1 MATQNSMML
10 AERTDELLNRGR
22 SQGFL
27 STEEVASL
35 LQEGDLS
42 AAEIEEFYAAL
53 EEEEITLVDGEA
65 GGGQTTV
72 AAVHVT
78 EAPAVQIAHA
88 VATGDSIRMYLAE
101 IGRVPLLTHA
111 DEIRLAKGIARGCKR
126 SKDRLV
132 EANLRLVVSIAKKY
146 RNRGVSFLD
155 LIQEG
160 NLGLIRAAEK
170 FDHSKGYKFSTYATW
185 WIRQAVTRAVADHAR
200 TVRLPAHVVD
210 ALYRLRRAENAL
222 SIELGR
228 DATEEEIVER
238 LGVKPEEA
246 RRLREVSQP
255 ISSINAKINADEG
268 SELGEL
274 LSDERSGDDYARVEV
289 GQWERALVEAV
300 RSLPE
305 REARIIEM
313 RHGLDG
319 RETLTLR
326 EVSEE
331 LGISQERARQ
341 VEIKALRTI
350 RTGRYASTLRRALS
364 EAV

>member
-1 MATQNSMML
+1 MMEAQDVLTQYL
-10 AERTDELLNRGR
+10 GRVRGGRLL
-22 SQGFL
+22 
-27 STEEVASL
+27 
-35 LQEGDLS
+35 D
-42 AAEIEEFYAAL
+42 AAEEKALARRARSGDMRARQKLIE
-53 EEEEITLVDGEA
+53 
-65 GGGQTTV
+65 
-72 AAVHVT
+72 
-78 EAPAVQIAHA
+78 
-88 VATGDSIRMYLAE
+88 S
-101 IGRVPLLTHA
+101 
-111 DEIRLAKGIARGCKR
+111 
-126 SKDRLV
+126 
-132 EANLRLVVSIAKKY
+132 NLRLVISIAKKY
-146 RNRGVSFLD
+146 RGRGVPFED

-160 NLGLIRAAEK
+160 NAGLIRAVEK
-170 FDHSKGYKFSTYATW
+170 FDPDMGNRFSTYATW
-185 WIRQAVTRAVADHAR
+185 WIRQGVTRAIADHAR

-255 ISSINAKINADEG
+255 ISSINSRINNAEEG

-274 LSDERSGDDYARVEV
+274 LPDERSGEDYAHVEV
-289 GQWERALVEAV
+289 GQWELALVEAV

-319 RETLTLR
+319 SDTLTLR

>member
-1 MATQNSMML
+1 MEAQDVLTQ
-10 AERTDELLNRGR
+10 
-22 SQGFL
+22 
-27 STEEVASL
+27 
-35 LQEGDLS
+35 
-42 AAEIEEFYAAL
+42 
-53 EEEEITLVDGEA
+53 
-65 GGGQTTV
+65 
-72 AAVHVT
+72 
-78 EAPAVQIAHA
+78 
-88 VATGDSIRMYLAE
+88 YL
-101 IGRVPLLTHA
+101 GRVRGGRLLDA
-111 DEIRLAKGIARGCKR
+111 DEEKALARRTRGGDMRARQKLIE
-126 SKDRLV
+126 S
-132 EANLRLVVSIAKKY
+132 NLRLVISIAKKY
-146 RNRGVSFLD
+146 RGRGVLFED

-160 NLGLIRAAEK
+160 NAGLIRAVEK
-170 FDHSKGYKFSTYATW
+170 FDPEMGNRFSTYATW
-185 WIRQAVTRAVADHAR
+185 WIRQAVTRAVADYAR

-228 DATEEEIVER
+228 DATEEELVER

-255 ISSINAKINADEG
+255 ISSINARINADEG

-274 LSDERSGDDYARVEV
+274 LPDEHSGDDYARVEV

-305 REARIIEM
+305 REAKIIEM

-319 RETLTLR
+319 SETLTLR

-350 RTGRYASTLRRALS
+350 RTGRHASTLRRALS

>member
-1 MATQNSMML
+1 MMEAQDVLTQ
-10 AERTDELLNRGR
+10 
-22 SQGFL
+22 
-27 STEEVASL
+27 
-35 LQEGDLS
+35 
-42 AAEIEEFYAAL
+42 
-53 EEEEITLVDGEA
+53 
-65 GGGQTTV
+65 
-72 AAVHVT
+72 
-78 EAPAVQIAHA
+78 
-88 VATGDSIRMYLAE
+88 YL
-101 IGRVPLLTHA
+101 GRVRGGKLLDA
-111 DEIRLAKGIARGCKR
+111 GEEKDLARRYRGGDMRARQKLIE
-126 SKDRLV
+126 S
-132 EANLRLVVSIAKKY
+132 NLRLVISIAKKY
-146 RNRGVSFLD
+146 RGRGVPFED

-160 NLGLIRAAEK
+160 NAGLIRAVEK
-170 FDHSKGYKFSTYATW
+170 FDPEMGNRFSTYATW
-185 WIRQAVTRAVADHAR
+185 WIRQAVTRAVADYAR

-210 ALYRLRRAENAL
+210 AIYRLRRAENAL

-228 DATEEEIVER
+228 DATEEELVER

-255 ISSINAKINADEG
+255 ISSINARINADEG

-274 LSDERSGDDYARVEV
+274 LPDEHSGDDYTRVEV
-289 GQWERALVEAV
+289 GQWEMALVEAV

-319 RETLTLR
+319 RDTLTLR

-350 RTGRYASTLRRALS
+350 RTGRYASTLLRALS

>member
-1 MATQNSMML
+1 MMEAQDVLTQYM
-10 AERTDELLNRGR
+10 
-22 SQGFL
+22 
-27 STEEVASL
+27 
-35 LQEGDLS
+35 
-42 AAEIEEFYAAL
+42 
-53 EEEEITLVDGEA
+53 
-65 GGGQTTV
+65 
-72 AAVHVT
+72 
-78 EAPAVQIAHA
+78 
-88 VATGDSIRMYLAE
+88 
-101 IGRVPLLTHA
+101 GRVRGGRLLDA
-111 DEIRLAKGIARGCKR
+111 GEEKDLARRARGGDMRARQKLIE
-126 SKDRLV
+126 S
-132 EANLRLVVSIAKKY
+132 NLRLVISIAKKY
-146 RNRGVSFLD
+146 RGRGVLFED

-160 NLGLIRAAEK
+160 NAGLIRAVEK
-170 FDHSKGYKFSTYATW
+170 FDPEMGNRFSTYATW

-210 ALYRLRRAENAL
+210 AIYRLRRTENTL

-228 DATEEEIVER
+228 DATEEEVVES

-255 ISSINAKINADEG
+255 ISSINARINTDEG
-268 SELGEL
+268 SEMGEL
-274 LSDERSGDDYARVEV
+274 LPDEHSGDDYTRVEV
-289 GQWERALVEAV
+289 GQWEVALVEAV

-319 RETLTLR
+319 SDTRTLR

>member
-1 MATQNSMML
+1 MEAQDILTQ
-10 AERTDELLNRGR
+10 
-22 SQGFL
+22 
-27 STEEVASL
+27 
-35 LQEGDLS
+35 
-42 AAEIEEFYAAL
+42 
-53 EEEEITLVDGEA
+53 
-65 GGGQTTV
+65 
-72 AAVHVT
+72 
-78 EAPAVQIAHA
+78 
-88 VATGDSIRMYLAE
+88 YL
-101 IGRVPLLTHA
+101 GRVRGGRLLDA
-111 DEIRLAKGIARGCKR
+111 GEEKALARRARGGDMRARQKLIE
-126 SKDRLV
+126 S
-132 EANLRLVVSIAKKY
+132 NLRLVISIAKKY
-146 RNRGVSFLD
+146 RGRGVLFED

-160 NLGLIRAAEK
+160 NAGLIRAVEK
-170 FDHSKGYKFSTYATW
+170 FDPEMGNRFSTYATW

-228 DATEEEIVER
+228 DATEEELVER

-274 LSDERSGDDYARVEV
+274 LPDERSGDDYARVEV

-319 RETLTLR
+319 SETLTLR

>member
-1 MATQNSMML
+1 MMEAQDILTQ
-10 AERTDELLNRGR
+10 
-22 SQGFL
+22 
-27 STEEVASL
+27 
-35 LQEGDLS
+35 
-42 AAEIEEFYAAL
+42 
-53 EEEEITLVDGEA
+53 
-65 GGGQTTV
+65 
-72 AAVHVT
+72 
-78 EAPAVQIAHA
+78 
-88 VATGDSIRMYLAE
+88 YL
-101 IGRVPLLTHA
+101 GRVRGGRLLDAGEEKT
-111 DEIRLAKGIARGCKR
+111 LARRVRGGDMKARQKLIE
-126 SKDRLV
+126 S
-132 EANLRLVVSIAKKY
+132 NLRLVISIAKKY
-146 RNRGVSFLD
+146 RGRGVPFED

-160 NLGLIRAAEK
+160 NAGLIRAVEK
-170 FDHSKGYKFSTYATW
+170 FDPEMGNRFSTYATW

-228 DATEEEIVER
+228 DATEEELVER

-255 ISSINAKINADEG
+255 ISSINAKINAEEG
-268 SELGEL
+268 SEFGEL
-274 LSDERSGDDYARVEV
+274 LPDERSGDDYARVEV
-289 GQWERALVEAV
+289 GQWELALVEAV

-319 RETLTLR
+319 SETLTLR

>member
-1 MATQNSMML
+1 MMEAQDVLTQYL
-10 AERTDELLNRGR
+10 GRVRGGRLLDADE
-22 SQGFL
+22 
-27 STEEVASL
+27 EK
-35 LQEGDLS
+35 DLS
-42 AAEIEEFYAAL
+42 
-53 EEEEITLVDGEA
+53 
-65 GGGQTTV
+65 
-72 AAVHVT
+72 
-78 EAPAVQIAHA
+78 
-88 VATGDSIRMYLAE
+88 R
-101 IGRVPLLTHA
+101 R
-111 DEIRLAKGIARGCKR
+111 ARGGDMR
-126 SKDRLV
+126 ARQILIES
-132 EANLRLVVSIAKKY
+132 NLRLVISIAKKY
-146 RNRGVSFLD
+146 RGRGVLFED

-160 NLGLIRAAEK
+160 NAGLIRAVEK
-170 FDHSKGYKFSTYATW
+170 FDPEMGNRFSTYATW

-210 ALYRLRRAENAL
+210 AVYRLRRAENAL
-222 SIELGR
+222 SLELGR
-228 DATEEEIVER
+228 EATEEEVVER

-255 ISSINAKINADEG
+255 VSSINARISSEEG
-268 SELGEL
+268 SEVGEL
-274 LSDERSGDDYARVEV
+274 LPDERSSDDYARVEA
-289 GQWERALVEAV
+289 GQWELTLAEAV

-319 RETLTLR
+319 GETRTLR

-350 RTGRYASTLRRALS
+350 RTGRYTSTLRHALS

>member
-1 MATQNSMML
+1 MMEAQDVLTQ
-10 AERTDELLNRGR
+10 
-22 SQGFL
+22 
-27 STEEVASL
+27 
-35 LQEGDLS
+35 
-42 AAEIEEFYAAL
+42 
-53 EEEEITLVDGEA
+53 
-65 GGGQTTV
+65 
-72 AAVHVT
+72 
-78 EAPAVQIAHA
+78 
-88 VATGDSIRMYLAE
+88 YL
-101 IGRVPLLTHA
+101 GRVRGGRLLDA
-111 DEIRLAKGIARGCKR
+111 GEEKALARRVRGGDMRARQKLIE
-126 SKDRLV
+126 S
-132 EANLRLVVSIAKKY
+132 NLRLVISIAKKY
-146 RNRGVSFLD
+146 RGRGVPFED

-160 NLGLIRAAEK
+160 NAGLIRAVEK
-170 FDHSKGYKFSTYATW
+170 FDPEMGNRFSTYATW

-228 DATEEEIVER
+228 DATEEELVER

-255 ISSINAKINADEG
+255 ISSINAKFNADEG
-268 SELGEL
+268 SEFGEL
-274 LSDERSGDDYARVEV
+274 LPDERSGDDYARVEV
-289 GQWERALVEAV
+289 GQWELALVEAV

-319 RETLTLR
+319 NETLTLR

>member
-1 MATQNSMML
+1 MMEAQDVLTQ
-10 AERTDELLNRGR
+10 
-22 SQGFL
+22 
-27 STEEVASL
+27 
-35 LQEGDLS
+35 
-42 AAEIEEFYAAL
+42 
-53 EEEEITLVDGEA
+53 
-65 GGGQTTV
+65 
-72 AAVHVT
+72 
-78 EAPAVQIAHA
+78 
-88 VATGDSIRMYLAE
+88 YL
-101 IGRVPLLTHA
+101 GRVRGGRLLDA
-111 DEIRLAKGIARGCKR
+111 DEEKVLARRVRGGDMRARQKLIE
-126 SKDRLV
+126 S
-132 EANLRLVVSIAKKY
+132 NLRLVISIAKKY
-146 RNRGVSFLD
+146 RGRGVAFED

-160 NLGLIRAAEK
+160 NAGLIRAVEK
-170 FDHSKGYKFSTYATW
+170 FDPEMGNRFSTYATW
-185 WIRQAVTRAVADHAR
+185 WIRQAVTRADADHAR

-228 DATEEEIVER
+228 DATEEELVER

-255 ISSINAKINADEG
+255 ISSINAKINADEA
-268 SELGEL
+268 SEFGEL
-274 LSDERSGDDYARVEV
+274 LPDERSGDDYARVEV
-289 GQWERALVEAV
+289 GQWELALVEAV

-319 RETLTLR
+319 NETLTLR

>member
-1 MATQNSMML
+1 MEAQDVLTQYLSRVRGGRLLDAGEEKDL
-10 AERTDELLNRGR
+10 ARR
-22 SQGFL
+22 
-27 STEEVASL
+27 
-35 LQEGDLS
+35 
-42 AAEIEEFYAAL
+42 
-53 EEEEITLVDGEA
+53 
-65 GGGQTTV
+65 
-72 AAVHVT
+72 
-78 EAPAVQIAHA
+78 
-88 VATGDSIRMYLAE
+88 
-101 IGRVPLLTHA
+101 
-111 DEIRLAKGIARGCKR
+111 ARGGDMRARQKLIE
-126 SKDRLV
+126 S
-132 EANLRLVVSIAKKY
+132 NLRLVISIAKKY
-146 RNRGVSFLD
+146 RGRGVPFED

-160 NLGLIRAAEK
+160 NAGLIRAVEK
-170 FDHSKGYKFSTYATW
+170 FDPEMGNRFSTYATW
-185 WIRQAVTRAVADHAR
+185 WIRQGVTRAVADHAR
-200 TVRLPAHVVD
+200 TIRLPAHVVD
-210 ALYRLRRAENAL
+210 AIYRMRRAENSL

-228 DATEEEIVER
+228 DANEEELVDR

-246 RRLREVSQP
+246 RRLREVNQP
-255 ISSINAKINADEG
+255 ISSINSRINADEG

-274 LSDERSGDDYARVEV
+274 LPDERSGDDYARVEV

-319 RETLTLR
+319 SDTLTLR

>member
-1 MATQNSMML
+1 MMEAQDVLTQ
-10 AERTDELLNRGR
+10 
-22 SQGFL
+22 
-27 STEEVASL
+27 
-35 LQEGDLS
+35 
-42 AAEIEEFYAAL
+42 
-53 EEEEITLVDGEA
+53 
-65 GGGQTTV
+65 
-72 AAVHVT
+72 
-78 EAPAVQIAHA
+78 
-88 VATGDSIRMYLAE
+88 YL
-101 IGRVPLLTHA
+101 GRVRGGRLLDA
-111 DEIRLAKGIARGCKR
+111 DEEKELSRRARGGDMR
-126 SKDRLV
+126 ARQRLI
-132 EANLRLVVSIAKKY
+132 ECNLRLVISIAKKY
-146 RNRGVSFLD
+146 RGRGVAFED

-160 NLGLIRAAEK
+160 NAGLIRAVEK
-170 FDHSKGYKFSTYATW
+170 FDPEMGNRFSTYATW

-210 ALYRLRRAENAL
+210 AIYRLRRAENAL
-222 SIELGR
+222 SLELGR
-228 DATEEEIVER
+228 EATEEEVVER

-255 ISSINAKINADEG
+255 VTSINARINSEEG
-268 SELGEL
+268 SEVGEL
-274 LSDERSGDDYARVEV
+274 LPDERSGDDYARVEA
-289 GQWERALVEAV
+289 GRWELTLVEAV

-319 RETLTLR
+319 GETRTLR

-350 RTGRYASTLRRALS
+350 RTGRYASTLRHALS

>member
-1 MATQNSMML
+1 MMEAQDVLTQ
-10 AERTDELLNRGR
+10 
-22 SQGFL
+22 
-27 STEEVASL
+27 
-35 LQEGDLS
+35 
-42 AAEIEEFYAAL
+42 
-53 EEEEITLVDGEA
+53 
-65 GGGQTTV
+65 
-72 AAVHVT
+72 
-78 EAPAVQIAHA
+78 
-88 VATGDSIRMYLAE
+88 YL
-101 IGRVPLLTHA
+101 GRVRGGRLLDA
-111 DEIRLAKGIARGCKR
+111 GEEKALARRVRGGDMRARQKLIE
-126 SKDRLV
+126 S
-132 EANLRLVVSIAKKY
+132 NLRLVISIAKKY
-146 RNRGVSFLD
+146 RGRGVPFED

-160 NLGLIRAAEK
+160 NAGLIRAVEK
-170 FDHSKGYKFSTYATW
+170 FDPEMGNRFSTYATW

-228 DATEEEIVER
+228 DATEEELVER

-268 SELGEL
+268 SEFGEL
-274 LSDERSGDDYARVEV
+274 LPDERTGDDYARVEV
-289 GQWERALVEAV
+289 GQWELALVEAV

-319 RETLTLR
+319 NETLTLR

>member
-1 MATQNSMML
+1 MMEAQDVLTQYM
-10 AERTDELLNRGR
+10 
-22 SQGFL
+22 
-27 STEEVASL
+27 
-35 LQEGDLS
+35 
-42 AAEIEEFYAAL
+42 
-53 EEEEITLVDGEA
+53 
-65 GGGQTTV
+65 
-72 AAVHVT
+72 
-78 EAPAVQIAHA
+78 
-88 VATGDSIRMYLAE
+88 
-101 IGRVPLLTHA
+101 GRVRGGRLLDA
-111 DEIRLAKGIARGCKR
+111 GEEKDLARRARGGDMRARQKLIE
-126 SKDRLV
+126 S
-132 EANLRLVVSIAKKY
+132 NLRLVISIAKKY
-146 RNRGVSFLD
+146 RGRGVLFED

-160 NLGLIRAAEK
+160 NAGLIRAVEK
-170 FDHSKGYKFSTYATW
+170 FDPEMGNRFSTYATW

-210 ALYRLRRAENAL
+210 AIYRLRRTENTL

-228 DATEEEIVER
+228 DATEEEVVES

-255 ISSINAKINADEG
+255 ISSINARINTDEG
-268 SELGEL
+268 SEMGEL
-274 LSDERSGDDYARVEV
+274 LPDEHSGDDYTRVEV
-289 GQWERALVEAV
+289 GQWEMALVEAV

-319 RETLTLR
+319 SDTRTLR